1 MFKRYRCRLS
11 DSSVI
16 ATTCFAI
23 SSLLLLI
30 ANWWQVKVITR
41 HNLACDYKQYKIQIP
56 DYLSSIIG
64 CVWKRVSWEFPWKYL
79 VANIADVF
87 LTAILCNVPR
97 LVALVTPASTYIQR
111 PLVLTMCFKH
121 YYPRNKSVER
131 LDLFSSSRHSLAKCP
146 YLGKKY
152 TINTSLNHY
161 FSILPVSL

>member
-1 MFKRYRCRLS
+1 MLTFSKTRFLTCNMLLCSKDIAADCR

-30 ANWWQVKVITR
+30 ANWWRVKVITR

-87 LTAILCNVPR
+87 LTAILSNVPR
-97 LVALVTPASTYIQR
+97 LVALVTPAKTFIQH
-111 PLVLTMCFKH
+111 PLVLSMRVKH
-121 YYPRNKSVER
+121 HNARNTQK
-131 LDLFSSSRHSLAKCP
+131 
-146 YLGKKY
+146 YLKTWPVFLLTTLPGEV
-152 TINTSLNHY
+152 
-161 FSILPVSL
+161 SIPG